1 MAEIA
6 SKEFMDNLTSLLK
19 VYGSVAAN
27 DDVKG
32 KILELIQTWAAGT
45 EGRAD
50 TSYIGETYRT
60 LQREG
65 FRFPPRVEISKS
77 MLDSSAVSVLSCFE
91 DAGILMRYTASR
103 MDRLRRLHAL
113 SYIF

>member
-1 MAEIA
+1 
-6 SKEFMDNLTSLLK
+6 MDNLTSLLR
-19 VYGSVAAN
+19 VYGSDPN
-27 DDVKG
+27 DDVKK

-77 MLDSSAVSVLSCFE
+77 MLDSSAVCYYVAPAVLE
-91 DAGILMRYTASR
+91 LTRDTASR
-103 MDRLRRLHAL
+103 MD
-113 SYIF
+113 